1 MFRNPTPRPLIR
13 WTLLL
18 AVPLI
23 LAGWVDLAF
32 AKEKSI
38 LSPIIH
44 VNKQKGFI
52 VVSTDSGV
60 IGVEVSKEAKRHL
73 GKLPISGM
81 IDLVVADVERVRR
94 ARVERRLDKD
104 RPADHTGAFGH
115 VDDGLHRPVDVSRQ
129 NHVGGG
135 EHGFGDQDI
144 LPTRYFEYVSRH
156 VYQLLSQ

>member
-1 MFRNPTPRPLIR
+1 MLRNPTPRPLIR

-44 VNKQKGFI
+44 VDKQKGFI

-81 IDLVVADVERVRR
+81 IDLVVEIRKGKPPFLKSWKVVAGES
-94 ARVERRLDKD
+94 ACK
-104 RPADHTGAFGH
+104 HF
-115 VDDGLHRPVDVSRQ
+115 DGKRCR
-129 NHVGGG
+129 
-135 EHGFGDQDI
+135 
-144 LPTRYFEYVSRH
+144 
-156 VYQLLSQ
+156 

>member
-1 MFRNPTPRPLIR
+1 MLRNPTPRPLIR

-81 IDLVVADVERVRR
+81 IDLVVEIRKGKPPFLKSWKVVAGES
-94 ARVERRLDKD
+94 ACK
-104 RPADHTGAFGH
+104 HF
-115 VDDGLHRPVDVSRQ
+115 DGKRCR
-129 NHVGGG
+129 
-135 EHGFGDQDI
+135 
-144 LPTRYFEYVSRH
+144 
-156 VYQLLSQ
+156 

>member
-1 MFRNPTPRPLIR
+1 MFRNPTPRPIIR

-38 LSPIIH
+38 FSPIIH

-73 GKLPISGM
+73 GKLPAGAGM
-81 IDLVVADVERVRR
+81 IDMVVELRDGKPPFLKSWKVVAGES
-94 ARVERRLDKD
+94 ACK
-104 RPADHTGAFGH
+104 HF
-115 VDDGLHRPVDVSRQ
+115 DGKRCK
-129 NHVGGG
+129 
-135 EHGFGDQDI
+135 
-144 LPTRYFEYVSRH
+144 
-156 VYQLLSQ
+156 

>member
-1 MFRNPTPRPLIR
+1 MLRNPTPRPLIR

-60 IGVEVSKEAKRHL
+60 IGVEVSKEAKPHL

-81 IDLVVADVERVRR
+81 IDLVVEIRKGKPPFLKSWKVVAGES
-94 ARVERRLDKD
+94 ACK
-104 RPADHTGAFGH
+104 HF
-115 VDDGLHRPVDVSRQ
+115 DGKRCR
-129 NHVGGG
+129 
-135 EHGFGDQDI
+135 
-144 LPTRYFEYVSRH
+144 
-156 VYQLLSQ
+156 

>member
-1 MFRNPTPRPLIR
+1 MFRNTTLRPLIR

-23 LAGWVDLAF
+23 LTGWGNLAF

-44 VNKQKGFI
+44 VDKQKGFI

-73 GKLPISGM
+73 GKLPAGSGM
-81 IDLVVADVERVRR
+81 IDMVVEMR
-94 ARVERRLDKD
+94 
-104 RPADHTGAFGH
+104 
-115 VDDGLHRPVDVSRQ
+115 DGKPPFLKSWKV
-129 NHVGGG
+129 VGGESACKHFDG
-135 EHGFGDQDI
+135 KKC
-144 LPTRYFEYVSRH
+144 R
-156 VYQLLSQ
+156 

>member
-1 MFRNPTPRPLIR
+1 MLRNPTPRPLIR

-81 IDLVVADVERVRR
+81 IDLVVKIRKGKPPFLKSWKVVAGES
-94 ARVERRLDKD
+94 ACK
-104 RPADHTGAFGH
+104 HF
-115 VDDGLHRPVDVSRQ
+115 DGKRCR
-129 NHVGGG
+129 
-135 EHGFGDQDI
+135 
-144 LPTRYFEYVSRH
+144 
-156 VYQLLSQ
+156 